1 MPHTLPTEMLTAWL
15 RLSMTP
21 GVGPI
26 LGQRLLSHFDSPLA
40 LDHCPL
46 DQLAAIVPKPLCDG
60 IRLARGQTTSQQ
72 ILHALNWALEADQ
85 FILTPDQAAY
95 PDLLRQMAD
104 SPLVLYLK
112 GNPDRLKSPALAIVG
127 ARNASA
133 DGLEHAAQF
142 ACLLAREGCCIVSG
156 LARGI
161 DAAAHRGALQ
171 AKQYGGGTIA
181 VLGTGADVIYP
192 HHHAELT
199 RSILNMDGLLV
210 SEFPLGTPARPQQ
223 FPRRN
228 RIVAGLSQ
236 GVLVVEAALKSGS
249 LLTARLAVE
258 MNRDVFAIP
267 GSIHSPLS
275 RGPHSLIQHGAKLVE
290 SAEDILNEL
299 TGLKAHA
306 CQSPN
311 TTLCASPNPNSSS
324 VPQSREKPQSP
335 LWDAIGYDPIT
346 EDTLQQRTN
355 MLPAIL
361 QCELLTLELNG
372 DIERRPNGQIVRSR
386 RRSHTSGS

>member
-26 LGQRLLSHFDSPLA
+26 LGQRLLSHFASPLA

-112 GNPDRLKSPALAIVG
+112 GNPDRLKYPALAIVG

-142 ACLLAREGCCIVSG
+142 AYLLAREGCCIVSG

-171 AKQYGGGTIA
+171 AKQHGGGTIA
-181 VLGTGADVIYP
+181 VLGTGADIIYP

-258 MNRDVFAIP
+258 TDRDVFAIP

-275 RGPHSLIQHGAKLVE
+275 RGPHSLIQNGAKLVE

-306 CQSPN
+306 CQS
-311 TTLCASPNPNSSS
+311 LSVASSASPNPHSTSGS
-324 VPQSREKPQSP
+324 LSRPTPQSP

-361 QCELLTLELNG
+361 QCELLALELNG

-386 RRSHTSGS
+386 RRPHTSGS